1 MGTAASARARGVALA
16 IVASVLLV
24 APSSAA
30 RAYHMEDSLRGSTT
44 GTALGGSFSA
54 DGWTVGSK
62 TDRIWWAIPRLA
74 AGSIE
79 FTVTAISPANL
90 LVNDNEIF
98 SMYEAGYGIEEP
110 IVYGPDFRN
119 NHYKMLVR
127 IYGQAEADRV
137 GAIKLMWG
145 MCPSGDPGY
154 WVDETMTC
162 GCGSFFEEPFAEPP
176 AWDGSARRVR
186 IEWEDGR
193 TRLLI
198 DGAEILSIDWSES
211 GLTYGPSDVHMMLG
225 SARNDAVD
233 ASSMPIG
240 AVFSDLVVDGVEG
253 PLASCPGTD
262 AGVPQI
268 DAAVVD
274 VDAGA
279 EPEPDS
285 GAQLDAAI
293 DASGSRDGGRRTTV
307 EPGCGCRVTAR
318 RGPPWV
324 ALGLLALALRASR
337 AARAQGRSGAS
348 SDGRRNTRAALRQ

>member
-1 MGTAASARARGVALA
+1 MRIAVVLA
-16 IVASVLLV
+16 IVALS
-24 APSSAA
+24 SSAA
-30 RAYHMEDSLRGSTT
+30 LAGRAHAYHLEDSLRGSTT
-44 GTALGGSFSA
+44 GTAIGGSFSA
-54 DGWTVGSK
+54 DGWTVGAK

-74 AGSIE
+74 SGSIE
-79 FTVTAISPANL
+79 FTVTGVSPANL

-98 SMYEAGYGIEEP
+98 SMYEAGFGIEEP

-127 IYGQAEADRV
+127 IYGQAEAERF

-186 IEWEDGR
+186 IEWADGR

-253 PLASCPGTD
+253 PLATCPGSD
-262 AGVPQI
+262 AGVPEVDAGEVEDDAGSDLDAGPVLDASSAI
-268 DAAVVD
+268 DAATR
-274 VDAGA
+274 
-279 EPEPDS
+279 S
-285 GAQLDAAI
+285 
-293 DASGSRDGGRRTTV
+293 DGGRRTTV
-307 EPGCGCRVTAR
+307 EPTCGCRVGVR
-318 RGPPWV
+318 SGPPWI
-324 ALGLLALALRASR
+324 ALALLALAVGARR
-337 AARAQGRSGAS
+337 RRAQRSSIS
-348 SDGRRNTRAALRQ
+348 SEGRRNTRAALRQ